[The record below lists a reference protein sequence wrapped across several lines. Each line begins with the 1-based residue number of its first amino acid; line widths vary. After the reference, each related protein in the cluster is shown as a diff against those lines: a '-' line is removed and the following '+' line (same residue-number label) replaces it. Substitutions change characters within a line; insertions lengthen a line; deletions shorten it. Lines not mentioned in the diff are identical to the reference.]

1 MRTTVFSEKRV
12 LDEALLQADT
22 ECRAC
27 GVELAP
33 TGAGTSLFLTDGTAD
48 QMSYCAEH
56 IGSYLSVCLECC
68 GVYTANPGGVCLYCL
83 EAGSN

>member
-1 MRTTVFSEKRV
+1 MRTTAFSEKRGP
-12 LDEALLQADT
+12 DEALLLADT

-27 GVELAP
+27 GLELTPA
-33 TGAGTSLFLTDGTAD
+33 GADTLLFLTDGTAD
-48 QMSYCAEH
+48 QVGYCAEH
-56 IGSYLSVCLECC
+56 ISSYLSVCLECC